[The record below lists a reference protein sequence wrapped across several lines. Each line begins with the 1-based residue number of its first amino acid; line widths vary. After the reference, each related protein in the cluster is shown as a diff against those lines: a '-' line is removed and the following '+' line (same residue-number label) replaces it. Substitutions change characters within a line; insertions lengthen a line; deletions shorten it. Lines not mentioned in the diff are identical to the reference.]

1 MSEFEDEVLGK
12 AGQFVAELRARFE
25 AEDIGEAA
33 GLVVT
38 ITDPDG
44 RHMRCHGPFPDPVA
58 AMAWAESY
66 TGVLNDA
73 VPGSAPFTAG
83 VHLLFDPHL

>member
-1 MSEFEDEVLGK
+1 MNEFQDEVLRK
-12 AGQFVAELRARFE
+12 AGQLVAELRARFE
-25 AEDIGEAA
+25 AEDIVEAA

-66 TGVLNDA
+66 TGALNDA
-73 VPGSAPFTAG
+73 VPGSAPFTAR